1 MLSSKTSR
9 FFSNRALRFL
19 FSTATLSINAQ
30 RAIWASKFISKI
42 THVTQAE
49 NITDPSM
56 VEQLKRLEVPTTEF
70 TMDPSIKEEM
80 INAFAK
86 GEALD
91 RALFNIGAP
100 NNPTFKSK
108 IGIYPNTIVT
118 RQLFVL
124 LAR

>member
-1 MLSSKTSR
+1 MLSSRSSR

-19 FSTATLSINAQ
+19 FSTAALSTSAQ

-56 VEQLKRLEVPTTEF
+56 IEQLKKLEVPTTEF
-70 TMDPSIKEEM
+70 TMDPAIKEEM

-86 GEALD
+86 GVALD
-91 RALFNIGAP
+91 KPFFNSGA
-100 NNPTFKSK
+100 TAAAKSK
-108 IGIYPNTIVT
+108 T
-118 RQLFVL
+118 
-124 LAR
+124 